1 MKNGFKV
8 FDTDTHVLPAAEVIE
23 RYVDPVFRPRLK
35 ELEPYRK
42 PMRQSAEYQGALHGY
57 RIQPQF
63 YRRVLG
69 EAAPRPDH
77 SGRDTVWMGAKVPRP
92 GVQDDNA
99 ANRVADMDDEGTDVH
114 FLVPGGWSSLIGVDD
129 VSLETG
135 MIRAFHRHMADFC
148 GQYPDRLKGPIV
160 ASTRDVDSAVE
171 EIRKWGKSTWAV
183 AVKPQVDISRSITRA
198 STRSGAPPPNTACR
212 SCTTARRGTRP
223 ITRVTTT
230 CGTTSSWDGWCRTR
244 GAQCGL
250 SRRSSAAAFWTVI
263 RHCASARSNAASAG
277 YRFGPSAWT
286 SSTPMWGRPPKERA
300 LFLQHRAAGR
310 GGNVPNGERLP
321 QRGRADVRL

>member
-23 RYVDPVFRPRLK
+23 RYVDPDFRPRLK
-35 ELEPYRK
+35 ELEPYRT

-160 ASTRDVDSAVE
+160 ASTRDVLMYASDYPHSECQFPNSIDNILA
-171 EIRKWGKSTWAV
+171 WQSL
-183 AVKPQVDISRSITRA
+183 KPQTQQKLL
-198 STRSGAPPPNTACR
+198 
-212 SCTTARRGTRP
+212 
-223 ITRVTTT
+223 
-230 CGTTSSWDGWCRTR
+230 WD
-244 GAQCGL
+244 
-250 SRRSSAAAFWTVI
+250 
-263 RHCASARSNAASAG
+263 NANRF
-277 YRFGPSAWT
+277 YRQT
-286 SSTPMWGRPPKERA
+286 
-300 LFLQHRAAGR
+300 
-310 GGNVPNGERLP
+310 
-321 QRGRADVRL
+321 